1 MRRRSPRP
9 QHCLHHA
16 TLRPSAHTPATDA
29 CISTPED
36 PRSSHNRNHVIIT
49 HLISRSRS
57 SFRCHRSRLGIDNRE
72 VGAARDHRV
81 AAHAL
86 HTRRDAAICVQP
98 QHREAATT
106 TLHGGETGP
115 SVHSCPNLIAAME
128 HTVGSIIPN
137 VAVQYQPRTPHFSKS
152 QKCCTAGNAC
162 SDLGTRKTSQ
172 HPNWYGS

>member
-86 HTRRDAAICVQP
+86 HTRCDAAICVQP
-98 QHREAATT
+98 QHREAATP

-115 SVHSCPNLIAAME
+115 IVHSCSI
-128 HTVGSIIPN
+128 GSIKLSLP
-137 VAVQYQPRTPHFSKS
+137 AQCQPRTPHLSKS
-152 QKCCTAGNAC
+152 QKGRRWKCVF
-162 SDLGTRKTSQ
+162 
-172 HPNWYGS
+172 